1 MRMGILFGP
10 ILEGA
15 NTKAL
20 SEQVHAYVGAGFD
33 SIWSAQAIGR
43 GFMMSDPLMA
53 LTVAATIDEK
63 IELGTGILQLP
74 LYHPME
80 VAHRI
85 ITLHQMC
92 GDRLIL
98 GVGAGSTQA
107 DYDAY
112 GRDYEGR
119 FKAFNEAL
127 ATLRE
132 IFETGGSGGSSHNP
146 WAELKGG
153 PKLAY
158 GTWGKGVA
166 RAAKEFDVW
175 IASGMHRTPD
185 EVCAVAPEYRAAG
198 GKRAIV
204 TTINVSG
211 KTDLGE
217 LKADLDQYAAAGF
230 DDAVILPLPGMPPL
244 EDVRKLVG

>member
-1 MRMGILFGP
+1 MRMGIVFGP
-10 ILEGA
+10 VLDGA
-15 NTKAL
+15 NRNAL
-20 SEQVHAYVGAGFD
+20 AEQVHAYIGAGFD

-53 LTVAATIDEK
+53 LTVAATLSDK
-63 IELGTGILQLP
+63 VELGTGILQLP

-80 VAHRI
+80 LAHRI
-85 ITLHQMC
+85 FTLHQMC

-107 DYDAY
+107 DYTAY
-112 GRDYEGR
+112 GRDYDGR
-119 FKAFNEAL
+119 FKAFNETL

-132 IFETGGSGGSSHNP
+132 IFETGGTGGASHKP
-146 WAELKGG
+146 WPVLQGG

-166 RAAKEFDVW
+166 RAAKEFDMW

-185 EVCAVAPEYRAAG
+185 EVCAVAPDYRAAG
-198 GKRAIV
+198 GRRAMV

-211 KTDLGE
+211 DTDLGK
-217 LKADLDQYAAAGF
+217 LKADLDQYAEAGF
-230 DDAVILPLPGMPPL
+230 DDAIILPLPGIPPL
-244 EDVRKLVG
+244 DQVRKLVA

>member
-10 ILEGA
+10 ILDGA
-15 NTKAL
+15 NTNAL
-20 SEQVHAYVGAGFD
+20 TEQVHAYVGAGFD

-43 GFMMSDPLMA
+43 GFLMSDPLMA
-53 LTVAATIDEK
+53 LAVAANLSDK
-63 IELGTGILQLP
+63 VELGTGILQLP

-80 VAHRI
+80 LAHRI
-85 ITLHQMC
+85 FTLHQMC

-112 GRDYEGR
+112 GRDYPGR
-119 FKAFNEAL
+119 FKAFNETL

-132 IFETGGSGGSSHNP
+132 IFETGGTGGSNHKP
-146 WAELKGG
+146 WPAVQGG
-153 PKLAY
+153 PKMVY

-166 RAAKEFDVW
+166 RAAKEFDGW

-211 KTDLGE
+211 ETDLGK
-217 LKADLDQYAAAGF
+217 LKVDLDQYAEAGF
-230 DDAVILPLPGMPPL
+230 DDAVILPLPGIPPL
-244 EDVRKLVG
+244 DQVRKLVG

>member
-10 ILEGA
+10 ILDGA
-15 NTKAL
+15 NTNAL
-20 SEQVHAYVGAGFD
+20 AEQVHAYLGAGFD

-53 LTVAATIDEK
+53 LTVAANLSDK
-63 IELGTGILQLP
+63 VELGTGILQLP

-85 ITLHQMC
+85 FTLHQMC

-112 GRDYEGR
+112 GRDYDGR
-119 FKAFNEAL
+119 FKAFNETL
-127 ATLRE
+127 ATLRD
-132 IFETGGSGGSSHNP
+132 IFETGGTGGANHAP
-146 WAELKGG
+146 WPAIKGG

-166 RAAKEFDVW
+166 RAAREFDVW

-211 KTDLGE
+211 ETDLGK
-217 LKADLDQYAAAGF
+217 LKADLDQYAEAGF
-230 DDAVILPLPGMPPL
+230 DDAVILPLPGIPSL
-244 EDVRKLVG
+244 DQVRKLVD